1 VGTESGLARAALLLL
16 AAGLAPVHAQVELL
30 EWLDRDGDGRVEPYE
45 GAEALLFLA
54 EVADTDG
61 DGAVDADEVAAFLRG
76 EEDHAEDLEA
86 MIEDE
91 VRGLLEDFDRDGDGA
106 VSMREIPRRARE
118 ELSELDLDGDGRIT
132 AEELRALLL
141 EELRGAEFHVQGTR
155 AVMEG
160 TIGPSTPGRVLR
172 LLLEHPEVDTLVLAD
187 VPGSMDDES
196 NLRAARLVRRA
207 GLTTVV
213 PYDGMIASG
222 GVDLFLAGATRR
234 LGPHARVGVHSWA
247 GGEGPRGEML
257 QGADLPRDH
266 PEHEMFVEY
275 YADMEVHEDFYWFTL
290 EAAPAEDIHWMTMVE
305 LVRFGVATEPW
316 DFADEVLPLGDP
328 YGLEAIDVGAAPRG
342 IAPLP
347 AAVDPVLRAH
357 FDRYARVVAPNGRPI
372 HLLAQPPWT
381 ADQIVHAR
389 KVLEHLLVGHADVA
403 NAMTE
408 RRATLVLFSTQDA
421 MEEALHG
428 PLGELE
434 LGMQDLRANECPAPG
449 SPDYMA
455 HETRD
460 AAYEEILHLVHQHGI
475 RPALP
480 EYDAALQ
487 EASDA
492 AQAAGLWEPWPEE
505 EPGSFRY
512 EYVAAVYDNYLD
524 LWTVAPTRY
533 EGQSIRG
540 EVPEGES
547 HFGRYRAGSR
557 ARLAELDPRALE
569 LIEAY
574 FPPALTYTA
583 ELPAD
588 FEGVFSLT
596 HDPALRY
603 TTKTQHLRHVRLQG
617 GAATLIGND
626 HANTLT
632 GASGDDV
639 LEGRGG
645 DDHLVGGEGRDVAML
660 RGAREAYAVT
670 REGDV
675 TLVRGPDGVDRLEGV
690 EVLRFADGELLLE

>member
-1 VGTESGLARAALLLL
+1 MGAESGLARGALLLL
-16 AAGLAPVHAQVELL
+16 AAGLTPVHAQVELL
-30 EWLDRDGDGRVEPYE
+30 DWLDRDGDGRVEPYE
-45 GAEALLFLA
+45 GAEALLLLA

-76 EEDHAEDLEA
+76 EEDHAEDLKE

-91 VRGLLEDFDRDGDGA
+91 VRGLLEDFDRNGDG
-106 VSMREIPRRARE
+106 VISMREVPRRERE
-118 ELSELDLDGDGRIT
+118 EMSDLDLDGDGLVT
-132 AEELRALLL
+132 GDEVRALLF
-141 EELRGAEFHVQGTR
+141 EELRGAELHVQGSR

-160 TIGPSTPGRVLR
+160 TIGPSTPGRILR

-187 VPGSMDDES
+187 MPGSIDDES

-222 GVDLFLAGATRR
+222 GVDLFLAGASRR
-234 LGPHARVGVHSWA
+234 LGPHARIGVHSWA
-247 GGEGPRGEML
+247 GGGPRGEMI

-275 YADMEVHEDFYWFTL
+275 YADMDIDEGFYWFTL
-290 EAAPAEDIHWMTMVE
+290 EAAPAEDIHWMTMAE
-305 LVRFGVATEPW
+305 LKRFGVATEPW
-316 DFADEVLPLGDP
+316 DFADEVLALGDP
-328 YGLEAIDVGAAPRG
+328 YGLEAIDVGIAPRG
-342 IAPLP
+342 ITSLP
-347 AAVDPVLRAH
+347 GGVDPVLRAH
-357 FDRYARVVAPNGRPI
+357 FDRYTRVVAPNGRPI

-389 KVLEHLLVGHADVA
+389 NVLEHLLVGHADVA

-455 HETRD
+455 HDTRD

-512 EYVAAVYDNYLD
+512 EYIAAVYDNYLD

-533 EGQSIRG
+533 EGESIRG

-547 HFGRYRAGSR
+547 HFGSYRAGSR

-569 LIEAY
+569 LVEAY
-574 FPPALTYTA
+574 FPLALTYTA

-588 FEGVFSLT
+588 FEGVFSLA
-596 HDPALRY
+596 HDPAQPY

-617 GAATLIGND
+617 VAAVLVGNE
-626 HANTLT
+626 HANTLM

-645 DDHLVGGEGRDVAML
+645 DDYLVGGEGRDVAVL
-660 RGAREAYAVT
+660 RGSREGYEVT
-670 REGDV
+670 REEGA
-675 TLVRGPDGVDRLEGV
+675 VRVSGPDGVDRLEGV
-690 EVLRFADGELLLE
+690 EVLRFGDMELSLD